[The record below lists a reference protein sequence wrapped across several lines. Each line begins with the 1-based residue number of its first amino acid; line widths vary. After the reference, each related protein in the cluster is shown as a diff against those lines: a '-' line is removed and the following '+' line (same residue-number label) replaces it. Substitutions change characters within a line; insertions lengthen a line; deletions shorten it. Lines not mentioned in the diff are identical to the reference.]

1 MAGRADPAG
10 ALLNLPR
17 IQPFR
22 TRILSAMR
30 RLLFAAFVCVLAV
43 PATVQAQIYAWRDAE
58 GNLVLSD
65 RAKVKEAKKVEAFA
79 VATESPA
86 IRTATPAA
94 ARRAALYDDLI
105 VAHSRDQGIRA
116 ELVRAVIHAE
126 SAYDPWARSFKGAM
140 GLMQIMPATARDY
153 GVLNPYDPAENIRAG
168 VRYLRR
174 LLDRYDDNEELAL
187 AAYNAG
193 PTTVDRY
200 GQKVPPYR
208 ETQTYVA
215 KITKATAKSRSAR
228 IVRSVETVDGR
239 EVVRYSNKPA
249 AR

>member
-1 MAGRADPAG
+1 MK
-10 ALLNLPR
+10 
-17 IQPFR
+17 
-22 TRILSAMR
+22 
-30 RLLFAAFVCVLAV
+30 RLLLAGVVCVLAV
-43 PATVQAQIYAWRDAE
+43 PTTVQAQIYAWRDAD

-65 RAKVKEAKKVEAFA
+65 RAKVKEAEKIDTFSPKVESAA
-79 VATESPA
+79 IATLPPV
-86 IRTATPAA
+86 TAK
-94 ARRAALYDDLI
+94 RAALYDDLI
-105 VAHSRDQGIRA
+105 VAHARDQNIRA
-116 ELVRAVIHAE
+116 DLVHAVIRAE

-140 GLMQIMPATARDY
+140 GLMQLMPQTARDY

-215 KITKATAKSRSAR
+215 KITKASAKSPSRR
-228 IVRSVETVDGR
+228 VYRTVEIVDGR

-249 AR
+249 AKPASKSAAR

>member
-1 MAGRADPAG
+1 MKLLLLAG
-10 ALLNLPR
+10 L
-17 IQPFR
+17 
-22 TRILSAMR
+22 
-30 RLLFAAFVCVLAV
+30 VCVLAV
-43 PATVQAQIYAWRDAE
+43 PATVEAQFYAWRDAE

-65 RAKVKEAKKVEAFA
+65 RPKVKDAKRIDTLAVTTDGAA
-79 VATESPA
+79 TRTTTPVATK
-86 IRTATPAA
+86 
-94 ARRAALYDDLI
+94 RAALYDDLI
-105 VAHSRDQGIRA
+105 VAHARDQGIRA
-116 ELVRAVIHAE
+116 DLVRAVIHAE

-140 GLMQIMPATARDY
+140 GLMQLMPQTARDY

-174 LLDRYDDNEELAL
+174 LLDRYGDNEELAL

-208 ETQTYVA
+208 ETRTYVA
-215 KITKATAKSRSAR
+215 KITKATSKTRSGR
-228 IVRSVETVDGR
+228 IYRTVETVDGR

-249 AR
+249 R

>member
-1 MAGRADPAG
+1 MK
-10 ALLNLPR
+10 
-17 IQPFR
+17 
-22 TRILSAMR
+22 
-30 RLLFAAFVCVLAV
+30 RLLLAGLVCVFAV
-43 PATVQAQIYAWRDAE
+43 PATVQAQIYAWRDAD

-65 RAKVKEAKKVEAFA
+65 KPKVKEAQKVDTFSPTAES
-79 VATESPA
+79 VGLATLPPV
-86 IRTATPAA
+86 T

-105 VAHSRDQGIRA
+105 VANARDQGIRA
-116 ELVRAVIHAE
+116 DLVHAVIRAE

-140 GLMQIMPATARDY
+140 GLMQIMPDTARDY

-174 LLDRYDDNEELAL
+174 LLDRYGDNEELAL

-215 KITKATAKSRSAR
+215 KITKATKKSPSRR
-228 IVRSVETVDGR
+228 VYRTVETIDGR

-249 AR
+249 AKSAAR